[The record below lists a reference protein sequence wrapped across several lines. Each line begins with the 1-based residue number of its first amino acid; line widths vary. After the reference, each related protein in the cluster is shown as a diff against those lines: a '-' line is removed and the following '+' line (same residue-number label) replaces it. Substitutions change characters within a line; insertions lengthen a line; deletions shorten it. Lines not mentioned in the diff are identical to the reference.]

1 MVETSMPV
9 APTPAEAPGA
19 APAEASVATPIQNNS
34 VPASDGAESAPAP
47 TPAPTPEQVAQFF
60 GTDVETLEKFTTF
73 TKNNGQFDEAFRKMK
88 KAISQPEPKSEAP
101 APQTNPNPQPQPE
114 APQNGSQK
122 PAEGVYTTKELLM
135 LNYFDRLSQDP
146 KYASISKEIADGSVL
161 VKMQQMGLNP
171 LTNDGVNDRQLR
183 QYLDLYAASKPAQP
197 TSATP
202 SADTQVDYV
211 KVDKVTSM
219 EEANKIEL
227 QNIQLRAQGKPEH
240 PLTAQAKEW
249 IRAYY
254 KNNMDKKR

>member
-1 MVETSMPV
+1 MSE
-9 APTPAEAPGA
+9 EAPAMPAPAA
-19 APAEASVATPIQNNS
+19 APAEPSTPTTTAPEAA
-34 VPASDGAESAPAP
+34 PASAPEQPAQAPATTP
-47 TPAPTPEQVAQFF
+47 TAGATAEQVAKYL
-60 GTDVETLEKFTTF
+60 GTDVATLEKFKTF
-73 TKNNGQFDEAFRKMK
+73 SANNGENGKFDNMFAKAKEAITARP
-88 KAISQPEPKSEAP
+88 QPKSESQP
-101 APQTNPNPQPQPE
+101 AQTQSQPQQHPQ

-122 PAEGVYTTKELLM
+122 PAEGVYTTQELLM

-171 LTNDGVNDRQLR
+171 LTQDGVNDRQLR
-183 QYLDLYAASKPAQP
+183 QYLDLYAASRPAQP

-211 KVDKVTSM
+211 KIDKVTSM

-240 PLTAQAKEW
+240 PLTKEAKEFVKMHY
-249 IRAYY
+249 AQ
-254 KNNMDKKR
+254 KK

>member
-1 MVETSMPV
+1 MSEPAPAAPAAEPV
-9 APTPAEAPGA
+9 APANPAPTTETA
-19 APAEASVATPIQNNS
+19 APASE
-34 VPASDGAESAPAP
+34 PASTPAPAP
-47 TPAPTPEQVAQFF
+47 ATDAPAGATAEQVAQYL
-60 GTDVETLEKFTTF
+60 GTDVATLEKFTKFAENNGKFDGAF
-73 TKNNGQFDEAFRKMK
+73 TKMK
-88 KAISQPEPKSEAP
+88 DAISNRQQQPTQPASQPEPAKV
-101 APQTNPNPQPQPE
+101 PE

-122 PAEGVYTTKELLM
+122 PTEGVYTTQELLM

-171 LTNDGVNDRQLR
+171 LTQDGVNDRQLR

-202 SADTQVDYV
+202 SADTQIDYV
-211 KVDKVTSM
+211 KIDKVTSM

-227 QNIQLRAQGKPEH
+227 QNIQLKAQGKPEH